1 VEQYVI
7 RGGREGYERLLVLAR
22 ERWPDTAALFERVGL
37 SPGMRCIDL
46 GCGGGEVTLEMARLV
61 GPGGSVTG
69 IDMDE
74 VKLDLARQAAARS
87 GLGNVEF
94 RLLSLHDWDEPTAYD
109 AVYCR
114 FVLQH
119 LSRPVDVLRRMWAGV
134 RRGGVLVVED
144 ADFDGWCCD
153 PPNDG
158 FDFFLRAYSQVIKR
172 RGGDHA
178 TGRKLYGYFLALGI
192 DDPQVA
198 VVQSA
203 WAKGE
208 GKTLAWS
215 TLDATAEAIVSE
227 GIASRDE
234 VGAALEDLQ
243 RFTED
248 PGTLI
253 CSPRVF
259 QVWSRREGGPT

>member
-1 VEQYVI
+1 MI

-37 SPGMRCIDL
+37 TPGMRCIDL

-69 IDMDE
+69 IDLDE
-74 VKLDLARQAAARS
+74 VKLD
-87 GLGNVEF
+87 
-94 RLLSLHDWDEPTAYD
+94 
-109 AVYCR
+109 
-114 FVLQH
+114 
-119 LSRPVDVLRRMWAGV
+119 
-134 RRGGVLVVED
+134 
-144 ADFDGWCCD
+144 
-153 PPNDG
+153 
-158 FDFFLRAYSQVIKR
+158 
-172 RGGDHA
+172 
-178 TGRKLYGYFLALGI
+178 
-192 DDPQVA
+192 PQVS

-234 VGAALEDLQ
+234 AGAALEDLQ

-259 QVWSRREGGPT
+259 QVWSRREGGPA